1 MKPDYGLMRLQSG
14 LGHVIQFF
22 YDVPLSHIS
31 VSAPGRYTTL
41 LNTVH
46 DGVEYAVSFDLGLT
60 QVAALIARLPV
71 SKREVVQMEL
81 GRIGVGQ
88 TIEFEESI
96 LVTLE
101 TRLGEIQRVR
111 HEEFVPLVIE
121 RVL

>member
-1 MKPDYGLMRLQSG
+1 
-14 LGHVIQFF
+14 
-22 YDVPLSHIS
+22 
-31 VSAPGRYTTL
+31 
-41 LNTVH
+41 
-46 DGVEYAVSFDLGLT
+46 
-60 QVAALIARLPV
+60 LIARLPV